1 MPCLFI
7 GPTRYWQTA
16 VADRIRSKANQSLTK
31 AIPVINYTATFLD
44 PPQYIWSNCWQHS
57 NQYGSYI
64 YNISWQWT
72 STGITIQM
80 LPFPQISI
88 KTRILFLRLLATS
101 EAGLARSALSGEK
114 RRSDRFRQLMI
125 NAPATDKSKE
135 PSACWTTRFDC
146 DTGRFT
152 LIWWINSWIL
162 SCQASLRCRFLN
174 KLENNAQNPDQRTS
188 VTVSLRVVSTCWPWP
203 SCCPT
208 RIAAV
213 LRVTWWLGLAWKCW
227 DTQEKTSFCPMSTWS
242 QAWHVRCLLHVQTA
256 RSQGSRRHHDDS
268 WLGTFGNPS

>member
-1 MPCLFI
+1 MDIDWDNDSNATL
-7 GPTRYWQTA
+7 PTDQHQDQDPFLALACYVGSW
-16 VADRIRSKANQSLTK
+16 LG
-31 AIPVINYTATFLD
+31 TFSTE
-44 PPQYIWSNCWQHS
+44 WWKREKSN
-57 NQYGSYI
+57 
-64 YNISWQWT
+64 
-72 STGITIQM
+72 
-80 LPFPQISI
+80 
-88 KTRILFLRLLATS
+88 
-101 EAGLARSALSGEK
+101 
-114 RRSDRFRQLMI
+114 RFRQLMI

-213 LRVTWWLGLAWKCW
+213 LPVTWWLGNAETPRTRPAFVQCLRGVKLGMFDACCIFKR
-227 DTQEKTSFCPMSTWS
+227 QEVKAQENIMTILDWE
-242 QAWHVRCLLHVQTA
+242 H
-256 RSQGSRRHHDDS
+256 
-268 WLGTFGNPS
+268 LGTHHNPSQFQTLTLFTFNSCCICQVGFSRSNVSSASLPSLAQPSLGASTA

>member
-1 MPCLFI
+1 MDIDWDNDSNATL
-7 GPTRYWQTA
+7 PTDQHQDQDPFLALACYVGSW
-16 VADRIRSKANQSLTK
+16 LG
-31 AIPVINYTATFLD
+31 TF
-44 PPQYIWSNCWQHS
+44 
-57 NQYGSYI
+57 
-64 YNISWQWT
+64 
-72 STGITIQM
+72 STEWW
-80 LPFPQISI
+80 
-88 KTRILFLRLLATS
+88 KK
-101 EAGLARSALSGEK
+101 EK
-114 RRSDRFRQLMI
+114 SDRFRQLMI

-208 RIAAV
+208 RIAV

>member
-1 MPCLFI
+1 MDIDWDNDSNATL
-7 GPTRYWQTA
+7 PTDQHQDQDPFLALACYVGSW
-16 VADRIRSKANQSLTK
+16 LG
-31 AIPVINYTATFLD
+31 TFSTE
-44 PPQYIWSNCWQHS
+44 WWKREKSN
-57 NQYGSYI
+57 
-64 YNISWQWT
+64 
-72 STGITIQM
+72 
-80 LPFPQISI
+80 
-88 KTRILFLRLLATS
+88 
-101 EAGLARSALSGEK
+101 
-114 RRSDRFRQLMI
+114 RFRQLMI

-213 LRVTWWLGLAWKCW
+213 LRVTWWLGNA
-227 DTQEKTSFCPMSTWS
+227 E
-242 QAWHVRCLLHVQTA
+242 TA
-256 RSQGSRRHHDDS
+256 RTRPAFVQCLRGVKLGMFDACCIFKRQEVKAQENIMTILDWEH
-268 WLGTFGNPS
+268 LGTHHNHFITHLSFKLLPYLPSTAVAFARLGLADRMSPRPRFLHWHSRLSARAPRRNVA